1 MSPTTNFQCGWC
13 FINKRCIKLESTL
26 SGCPDSSCFSVPLEM
41 KWIIHVSKRGGGKT
55 TDFSVCFEIPKYL
68 KTVVPFA
75 VPVSIGEK
83 NATKREEENL
93 LN

>member
-1 MSPTTNFQCGWC
+1 M
-13 FINKRCIKLESTL
+13 
-26 SGCPDSSCFSVPLEM
+26 
-41 KWIIHVSKRGGGKT
+41 SKRGGGKT

-75 VPVSIGEK
+75 VPLSIGEK